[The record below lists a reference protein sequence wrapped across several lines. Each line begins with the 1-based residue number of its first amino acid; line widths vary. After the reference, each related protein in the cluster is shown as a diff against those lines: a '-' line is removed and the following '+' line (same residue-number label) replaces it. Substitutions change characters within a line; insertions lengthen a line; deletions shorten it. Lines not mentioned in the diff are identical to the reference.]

1 MSTKVTKQ
9 AKATQETA
17 QVEQAAVAQ
26 AAAAQAAAAANET
39 EQKAEIISGKIMK
52 VIMPE
57 GNDERITFILNK
69 EFETYDFKTGE
80 LKTTNMF
87 GMNIYAAVAQ
97 LGQFIP
103 YIQLADALA
112 MGKMV
117 NPQIISLSTLN
128 ADVDI
133 KREEHEEGEQR
144 KYGENVYARNCIT
157 SEFVNV
163 KANINPIF
171 EQTLMQ
177 LVSTAPAIVKAPA
190 IPNPFGM

>member
-39 EQKAEIISGKIMK
+39 EQKAEIISGKITK

>member
-39 EQKAEIISGKIMK
+39 EQKAEIISGKITK

-69 EFETYDFKTGE
+69 DFETYDFKSGE

>member
-1 MSTKVTKQ
+1 MSTKATNNKANNKANNTNVQEDVQDVQDVQEETTKQ
-9 AKATQETA
+9 P
-17 QVEQAAVAQ
+17 
-26 AAAAQAAAAANET
+26 
-39 EQKAEIISGKIMK
+39 EIISGKIIK
-52 VIMPE
+52 VMLPE
-57 GNDERITFILNK
+57 GSDDRISFVLDK

-80 LKTTNMF
+80 LKMTNIF
-87 GMNIYAAVAQ
+87 GMNIFAAVAQ
-97 LGQFIP
+97 LGQFIS

-144 KYGENVYARNCIT
+144 KFGENVYARNCKT

-163 KANINPIF
+163 KPNIKPIF

-177 LVSTAPAIVKAPA
+177 LVSTAPAIVKAA
-190 IPNPFGM
+190 AVPNPFGM

>member
-1 MSTKVTKQ
+1 MSTKATTK
-9 AKATQETA
+9 KTNNA
-17 QVEQAAVAQ
+17 QVEEAAAAQ
-26 AAAAQAAAAANET
+26 EAAAQAAAAANKTEQET
-39 EQKAEIISGKIMK
+39 EIVSGKIMK
-52 VIMPE
+52 VMLPE
-57 GNDERITFILNK
+57 GNDERITFVLDK

-117 NPQIISLSTLN
+117 NPQIISLSTIN

-144 KYGENVYARNCIT
+144 KYGENVYARNCKT
-157 SEFVNV
+157 SEFVKV
-163 KANINPIF
+163 KPNINPIF

-177 LVSTAPAIVKAPA
+177 LVNTAPAIIKAPA

>member
-9 AKATQETA
+9 A
-17 QVEQAAVAQ
+17 AVAQ
-26 AAAAQAAAAANET
+26 AAVAQAAAAANET
-39 EQKAEIISGKIMK
+39 EQKAEIISGKITK

-57 GNDERITFILNK
+57 GNDERITFVLNK

>member
-1 MSTKVTKQ
+1 MSTKATTK
-9 AKATQETA
+9 KTNNA
-17 QVEQAAVAQ
+17 QVEAAAAAQ
-26 AAAAQAAAAANET
+26 EAAAQAAAAANKTEQET
-39 EQKAEIISGKIMK
+39 EIVSGKIMK
-52 VIMPE
+52 VMLPE
-57 GNDERITFILNK
+57 GNDERITFVLNK

-117 NPQIISLSTLN
+117 NPQIISLSTIN

>member
-103 YIQLADALA
+103 YIQLANALA